1 VSRVAVEVAGL
12 SKRFVLHH
20 ERYRSFQDLAI
31 HMFRRRRTSEEF
43 WALRD
48 VSFTVEQGRSF
59 GIIGENGSG
68 KSTLLK
74 IIAGILRPTS
84 GSIRVDGRLAAL
96 LELGAGFHPDLSG
109 RENIFLNASVLGFTR
124 NEIERRI
131 DAIVDFAE
139 IERFIDTPLKHYSSG
154 MQIRL
159 GFAIAINA
167 DPDVLIT
174 DEVLSVGDEV
184 FQRKCMDRIDDLMR
198 RGKTIIFVSH
208 SLDQVRYVC
217 TDAIWLDHGRV
228 RAAGRSPEVV
238 QAYLDFAN
246 KKDRERRGEA
256 EPDAVTTAAGVDAS
270 RRWGSREVEIT
281 RVEMLD
287 GRGLHSTVFETG
299 SSVTIRI
306 HYAAHERVARP
317 TFGIAIHYGEHV
329 HLNGPNTGAA
339 GLPIEYVDGPGVV
352 EYRIKALPLLR
363 GLYTLSVAVYD
374 EHGLH
379 AYDHHDRLYPFH
391 VQQLRIRE
399 AYGMVWMEAE
409 WRHEPGWKAP
419 SSNGRLAA
427 VGAGGE
433 R

>member
-1 VSRVAVEVAGL
+1 MSRVAVEVAGL

-84 GSIRVDGRLAAL
+84 GSIHVDGRLAAL

-109 RENIFLNASVLGFTR
+109 RENIFLNAAVLGFTR
-124 NEIERRI
+124 DEIEQRL
-131 DAIVDFAE
+131 DAIVEFAE

-159 GFAIAINA
+159 GFAVAINS

-246 KKDRERRGEA
+246 KKDRERRGET
-256 EPDAVTTAAGVDAS
+256 EPDEVTAAAGVDAS
-270 RRWGSREVEIT
+270 RRWGSRELEIT

-287 GRGLHSTVFETG
+287 DRGLHSTVVETG
-299 SSVTIRI
+299 SSGTIRI
-306 HYAAHERVARP
+306 HYLAHERVARP
-317 TFGIAIHYGEHV
+317 VFGLAIHYGEHV

-363 GLYTLSVAVYD
+363 GLYTLSVAAYD

-399 AYGMVWMEAE
+399 AYGMVWMDAE
-409 WRHEPGWKAP
+409 WCHEPGWRAP
-419 SSNGRLAA
+419 SSNGHKAP
-427 VGAGGE
+427 VGVGGE

>member
-1 VSRVAVEVAGL
+1 MSRVAVEVAGL

-84 GSIRVDGRLAAL
+84 GSIHVDGRLAAL

-109 RENIFLNASVLGFTR
+109 RENIFLNAAVLGFTR
-124 NEIERRI
+124 DEIEQRL
-131 DAIVDFAE
+131 DAIVEFAE

-159 GFAIAINA
+159 GFAVAINS

-256 EPDAVTTAAGVDAS
+256 EPDEVTAAAGVDAS
-270 RRWGSREVEIT
+270 RRWGSRELEIT

-287 GRGLHSTVFETG
+287 DRGLHSTVFETG

-306 HYAAHERVARP
+306 HYLAHERVARP
-317 TFGIAIHYGEHV
+317 VFGLAIHYGEHV

-363 GLYTLSVAVYD
+363 GLYTLSVAAYD

-399 AYGMVWMEAE
+399 AYGMVWMDAE
-409 WRHEPGWKAP
+409 WCHEPGWRAP
-419 SSNGRLAA
+419 SSNGHKAP
-427 VGAGGE
+427 VGVGGE